1 MKDAIGPWC
10 RLLVGQGLQNETV
23 LRPTDSVSLLHALL
37 HIVESLRTEVL
48 PELQHGQLLLK
59 CKPLGD
65 A

>member
-10 RLLVGQGLQNETV
+10 RLLAGQGLQNETR
-23 LRPTDSVSLLHALL
+23 LRPADSVSLPHSLL
-37 HIVESLRTEVL
+37 SIVESLRTEVL

-59 CKPLGD
+59 RNPLGD